1 MDFNQITKAFLN
13 LREARAALRKDYDEQ
28 DAKLKENQRTLE
40 NLMLD
45 HLNTSGM
52 ESVRT
57 EAGTFYKQESL
68 KPSGSDWA
76 AFYRWIVENDAWE
89 FLERRIKSAAIK
101 EHMEMHDGTVP
112 PGVSVHREY
121 QVRVRKAS

>member
-13 LREARAALRKDYDEQ
+13 MREARAKLRKDYDEQ
-28 DAKLKENQRTLE
+28 DGVLKESQRKLE

-45 HLNTSGM
+45 HLNASGM

-68 KPSGSDWA
+68 KPSGSDWE

-89 FLERRIKSAAIK
+89 FLERRIKSASIK
-101 EHMEMHDGTVP
+101 EHMEMHDGALP

-121 QVRVRKAS
+121 QVRVRKSS